1 MNLPL
6 KFTIVF
12 TIIIQFITAALLSFL
27 LLGCI
32 DTSSNYSNVY
42 LLSYKFNQSSPL
54 YDYLSTSSNSSI
66 TTTTTNNN
74 STAIDELSV
83 KVGYMGVCLSS
94 SSKDIS
100 CTTYTGLD
108 SFPKFSISMLS
119 GDLDLVQLAQSF
131 SNICHPRILLTT
143 IILTLIGLIILCYCV
158 IPIVPGKSIMKK
170 LNAGLSFIL
179 LLLWGL
185 GSMLQH
191 QAVVT
196 SVEMMQQSSF
206 QLLIGTRG
214 GRAEAMTWTA
224 FSFILVMFLSA
235 CLSWWMEIR
244 MSKLNGKSLQHQ
256 QQPLLDTKI

>member
-1 MNLPL
+1 M
-6 KFTIVF
+6 
-12 TIIIQFITAALLSFL
+12 
-27 LLGCI
+27 
-32 DTSSNYSNVY
+32 
-42 LLSYKFNQSSPL
+42 SPE
-54 YDYLSTSSNSSI
+54 I
-66 TTTTTNNN
+66 NN
-74 STAIDELSV
+74 E
-83 KVGYMGVCLSS
+83 
-94 SSKDIS
+94 
-100 CTTYTGLD
+100 
-108 SFPKFSISMLS
+108 
-119 GDLDLVQLAQSF
+119 
-131 SNICHPRILLTT
+131 
-143 IILTLIGLIILCYCV
+143 
-158 IPIVPGKSIMKK
+158 K

-256 QQPLLDTKI
+256 QQPLVDTKI

>member
-54 YDYLSTSSNSSI
+54 YDYLSTSINWSI

-108 SFPKFSISMLS
+108 SFPKFLYRCY
-119 GDLDLVQLAQSF
+119 LE
-131 SNICHPRILLTT
+131 IL
-143 IILTLIGLIILCYCV
+143 ILF
-158 IPIVPGKSIMKK
+158 
-170 LNAGLSFIL
+170 N
-179 LLLWGL
+179 
-185 GSMLQH
+185 
-191 QAVVT
+191 
-196 SVEMMQQSSF
+196 
-206 QLLIGTRG
+206 
-214 GRAEAMTWTA
+214 
-224 FSFILVMFLSA
+224 
-235 CLSWWMEIR
+235 
-244 MSKLNGKSLQHQ
+244 
-256 QQPLLDTKI
+256 